1 MVFLRLLVE
10 PKVRVVDRWLLLLV
24 LCVGLLLK
32 TQISI
37 VVSLCLRPIVLYQTD
52 HVDEVRVVGVD
63 VAQLYLNQ
71 VLDHFLGFIE

>member
-10 PKVRVVDRWLLLLV
+10 PEVRVVDWRLLLLM
-24 LCVGLLLK
+24 LCVRLLLK

-37 VVSLCLRPIVLYQTD
+37 VVSLCLWPVVLHQTD